1 MKTKIPTGL
10 AVGIDVG
17 DGCTAIRP
25 LDLIALVFHQ
35 FDKLFFVDCVLHA
48 LVDLNGKCHLPTLTA
63 HRSVILGLFDTRGLT
78 FLRVADGQTMAQ
90 ADLIRDFS
98 ELREVFLFKMQFLS
112 VLETDRVDNEM
123 RVDVIRIGMRR
134 NDDLVVLPLLCQFQ
148 RNSVCLFRRDVFIR
162 MEGLHE
168 MKIHFSVALV
178 VLQLCADELR
188 IADFRLAVDTRDQLL
203 SLILGFLLLLYVVQ
217 HNGQSRTVLSFG
229 PIDRSDG
236 CHSSHPPLQNVLEL
250 FLDFQIERVGFT
262 DIDGADSAQ
271 VGQRGQLIQIC
282 SVLP

>member
-1 MKTKIPTGL
+1 
-10 AVGIDVG
+10 
-17 DGCTAIRP
+17 
-25 LDLIALVFHQ
+25 
-35 FDKLFFVDCVLHA
+35 
-48 LVDLNGKCHLPTLTA
+48 
-63 HRSVILGLFDTRGLT
+63 
-78 FLRVADGQTMAQ
+78 MAQ

-134 NDDLVVLPLLCQFQ
+134 NDDLVVLPSLCQFQ

-188 IADFRLAVDTRDQLL
+188 VTDFRLAVDACDQLS
-203 SLILGFLLLLYVVQ
+203 SLILGFLFLLYIVQ

-229 PIDRSDG
+229 SIDRSDG
-236 CHSSHPPLQNVLEL
+236 CHDLHPPLQNVLKL
-250 FLDFQIERVGFT
+250 FLDFQIERIGFT

-271 VGQRGQLIQIC
+271 VGQRGQLIEIC

>member
-1 MKTKIPTGL
+1 
-10 AVGIDVG
+10 
-17 DGCTAIRP
+17 
-25 LDLIALVFHQ
+25 
-35 FDKLFFVDCVLHA
+35 
-48 LVDLNGKCHLPTLTA
+48 
-63 HRSVILGLFDTRGLT
+63 
-78 FLRVADGQTMAQ
+78 MAQ

-178 VLQLCADELR
+178 VLKLCADELR
-188 IADFRLAVDTRDQLL
+188 VTDFRLAVDACD
-203 SLILGFLLLLYVVQ
+203 
-217 HNGQSRTVLSFG
+217 
-229 PIDRSDG
+229 
-236 CHSSHPPLQNVLEL
+236 
-250 FLDFQIERVGFT
+250 
-262 DIDGADSAQ
+262 
-271 VGQRGQLIQIC
+271 
-282 SVLP
+282 